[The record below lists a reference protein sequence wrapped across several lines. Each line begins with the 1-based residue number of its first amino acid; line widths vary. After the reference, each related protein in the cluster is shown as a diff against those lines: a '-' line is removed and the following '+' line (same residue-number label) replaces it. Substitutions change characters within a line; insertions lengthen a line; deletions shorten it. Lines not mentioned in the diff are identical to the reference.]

1 MAVCDGDYKFTM
13 LDIGECS
20 RQSDG
25 GVFCEEGI
33 CINNKSLDFPA
44 PEKLTHCDSVLPY
57 VLIGDDAFPMGTNLM
72 KPYPR
77 HNLDDPSKLI
87 TNYRFSRAR
96 RIIENSF
103 GILAAR
109 FRIFRR
115 PIHAKVETVQNITKA
130 CTSLHNYLMS
140 GKSFERDNYCPPGFA
155 DYQSCNGHRNGEWR
169 AVTQND
175 NGEWRAVTQNDNG
188 EWRAVTQND
197 NGLVSITQAGSHNYS
212 KDAKQIR
219 DDFCQYFNSPEGEV
233 PWQYDLLSAT
243 RS

>member
-1 MAVCDGDYKFTM
+1 M
-13 LDIGECS
+13 
-20 RQSDG
+20 
-25 GVFCEEGI
+25 
-33 CINNKSLDFPA
+33 
-44 PEKLTHCDSVLPY
+44 LPY
-57 VLIGDDAFPMGTNLM
+57 VFIGDDAFPMGTNLM

-77 HNLDDPSKLI
+77 HNLDNPSKLI

-155 DYQSCNGHRNGEWR
+155 DYQSSNGQRNGEWR

-175 NGEWRAVTQNDNG
+175 S
-188 EWRAVTQND
+188 
-197 NGLVSITQAGSHNYS
+197 GLVSITQAGSHNYS

-233 PWQYDLLSAT
+233 PWQYDPLSAT